1 MIKIRLVGLNSY
13 RVQSINGYRPLG
25 IIGIILKIL
34 CIDNTIDKDIYA
46 GTYLVRICLRAIRA
60 ECHCLKNG
68 VFSRPHTDMFLGNKS
83 GHIVY

>member
-46 GTYLVRICLRAIRA
+46 GTYLV
-60 ECHCLKNG
+60 
-68 VFSRPHTDMFLGNKS
+68 
-83 GHIVY
+83 